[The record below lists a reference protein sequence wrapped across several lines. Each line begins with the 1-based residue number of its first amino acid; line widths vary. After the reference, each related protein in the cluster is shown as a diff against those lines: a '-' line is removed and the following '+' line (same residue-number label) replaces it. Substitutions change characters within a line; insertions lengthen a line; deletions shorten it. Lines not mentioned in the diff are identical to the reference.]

1 MKGFSKEWN
10 ISIADESID
19 GLLETNT
26 MLVSRSIARKITRNS
41 WDFKIFRRLLLP
53 NYASMCSAD
62 LRDPIGNERWSLWK
76 SNSRVDDNRG
86 IGS

>member
-1 MKGFSKEWN
+1 M
-10 ISIADESID
+10 ADDSID

-41 WDFKIFRRLLLP
+41 WDFSIFRRLLLP
-53 NYASMCSAD
+53 NYASICSAD
-62 LRDPIGNERWSLWK
+62 LREPIEKDRWSLWK